1 MNDIIFCVIATLPVF
16 LVCRGFIRSKLQTK
30 DEVTENY
37 LHREIHIGF
46 ATVLIFIKHLF
57 CHRVENDAHQPIS
70 TADAITGGLIEVV
83 IGVVAFFVIYHVLT
97 WLLIKREDN
106 EGRAVMSYYLL
117 IVAMVLK
124 EIAPGLAI
132 LLAEI

>member
-1 MNDIIFCVIATLPVF
+1 MEGFIFCVIATALVF
-16 LVCRGFIRSKLQTK
+16 LVCRGFIHSKLQTK

-37 LHREIHIGF
+37 LHREIHIVF
-46 ATVLIFIKHLF
+46 ATILIFIKHLF
-57 CHRVENDAHQPIS
+57 CHRVENDAHQPI
-70 TADAITGGLIEVV
+70 TMAEAITGGLIEAV
-83 IGVVAFFVIYHVLT
+83 IGIVAFFVIYHILT

-106 EGRAVMSYYLL
+106 EGRAVMAYYLV
-117 IVAMVLK
+117 IVAMVLR

>member
-1 MNDIIFCVIATLPVF
+1 MEGFIFCVIATALVF
-16 LVCRGFIRSKLQTK
+16 LVCRGFIHSKLQTK

-37 LHREIHIGF
+37 LHREIHIVF
-46 ATVLIFIKHLF
+46 ATILIFIKHLF
-57 CHRVENDAHQPIS
+57 CHRVENDAHQPI
-70 TADAITGGLIEVV
+70 TMAEAITGGLIEAV
-83 IGVVAFFVIYHVLT
+83 IGIVAFFVIYHVLT

-106 EGRAVMSYYLL
+106 EGRAVMAYYLV
-117 IVAMVLK
+117 IVAMVLR

>member
-1 MNDIIFCVIATLPVF
+1 MEGFIFCLIATAPVF
-16 LVCRGFIRSKLQTK
+16 LVCRGFIHSKLQTK

-37 LHREIHIGF
+37 LHREVHIIF
-46 ATVLIFIKHLF
+46 ATILIFIKHLF
-57 CHRVENDAHQPIS
+57 CHRVENDAHQPIT
-70 TADAITGGLIEVV
+70 TAEAITGGLIEAV
-83 IGVVAFFVIYHVLT
+83 IGIVAFLVIYHVLT

-106 EGRAVMSYYLL
+106 EGRAVMAYYLV
-117 IVAMVLK
+117 IVAMVLR